1 MEQTNL
7 IYLMLLAPLAGI
19 PLIALLQKPMSK
31 TVAFLLSLV
40 PFVISVLLWAG
51 FSSAEKYEGFAYYS
65 SVSWF
70 SSENFDI
77 SFALGMD
84 GISLMMIVM
93 TTLLFPLILLYS
105 WNRIEKQ
112 VRLYY
117 IMLMVMETA
126 IIGFFLSLDMLLF
139 YVFFELVLIPAI
151 FFIGIWG
158 DANRREAAIKFFLYT
173 LAGSLLMLI
182 AIIYMGTAAVTDG
195 FTTNYFTLQEA
206 GFEPALQ
213 GWLFLAFA
221 ISFGIKAPI
230 FPFHSWQADAYSASS
245 TTGTVIMAAILSKM
259 GVYGLLR
266 FCMPLFPDAFAT
278 YAPWVATLGV
288 IGIIYGAMAAFAQN
302 DLKRLLA
309 YSSLSHIGFIVL
321 GIFAFD
327 SAVASSGAVL
337 QMVAHG
343 ISTAALFFLVG
354 MIEDRRG
361 SRLISDYQGIAKQLP
376 IFAFLFVISVM
387 ASVGLPGLSG
397 FVGEFMIMLGAFGSA
412 LAGGKVLTI
421 FAATGVII
429 AGIYLLTMTRKVL
442 FGKLDKAANQQL
454 SDLRMR
460 EIALLTPLV
469 ILMIWIGLNATPFL
483 RPINE
488 SLSPGVEQ
496 VDVDL
501 ENIPDGEEALP
512 LKEEEGESEETAL
525 R

>member
-1 MEQTNL
+1 MEQTTL
-7 IYLMLLAPLAGI
+7 IYIMLLAPLAGI

-40 PFVISVLLWAG
+40 PFVVSLILWAG
-51 FSSAEKYEGFAYYS
+51 FSGADKTNGFAFYTA
-65 SVSWF
+65 VSWF
-70 SSENFDI
+70 TGDSYDI
-77 SFALGMD
+77 SFAMGID
-84 GISLMMIVM
+84 GISLFMILM

-112 VRLYY
+112 ARLYY
-117 IMLMVMETA
+117 IMLLVMETA
-126 IIGFFLSLDMLLF
+126 IIGFFLALDMLLF

-182 AIIYMGTAAVTDG
+182 AIIYMGAHAGIDG
-195 FTTNYFTLQEA
+195 FTTNYFALQEA
-206 GFEPALQ
+206 GFAPELQ
-213 GWLFLAFA
+213 NWLFLGFA
-221 ISFGIKAPI
+221 ISFAIKAPI

-266 FCMPLFPDAFAT
+266 FCQPLFPEAFE
-278 YAPWVATLGV
+278 YFAPWIATLAV
-288 IGIIYGAMAAFAQN
+288 IGIIFGALAAFAQN

-309 YSSLSHIGFIVL
+309 YSSLSHMGFIVL
-321 GIFAFD
+321 GIFALG
-327 SAVASSGAVL
+327 SIEAGSGAVL

-376 IFAFLFVISVM
+376 VFAFLFVISM
-387 ASVGLPGLSG
+387 LASVGLPGLSG

-412 LAGGKVLTI
+412 LVGGKILTI

-429 AGIYLLTMTRKVL
+429 AGIYLLSMTRKVL
-442 FGKLDKAANQQL
+442 FGENDKEANQKLPDLQL
-454 SDLRMR
+454 R
-460 EIALLTPLV
+460 EIGLLLPLI
-469 ILMIWIGLNATPFL
+469 ILMFWIGLNATPFL
-483 RPINE
+483 KPIDESIDAQIGIEQVELENE
-488 SLSPGVEQ
+488 SPIKVEE
-496 VDVDL
+496 D
-501 ENIPDGEEALP
+501 
-512 LKEEEGESEETAL
+512 ESEQY
-525 R
+525 

>member
-1 MEQTNL
+1 MEQSTL

-19 PLIALLQKPMSK
+19 PLIALLQKQMSK
-31 TVAFLLSLV
+31 TVAFLISLV
-40 PFVISVLLWAG
+40 PFVVSLMLWAG
-51 FSSAEKYEGFAYYS
+51 FAGAEKTNGFAYYS
-65 SVSWF
+65 AVSWF
-70 SSENFDI
+70 TSDSYDI
-77 SFALGMD
+77 SFAMGID
-84 GISLMMIVM
+84 GISLFMILM

-112 VRLYY
+112 APLYY
-117 IMLMVMETA
+117 IMLLVMETA
-126 IIGFFLSLDMLLF
+126 IIGFFLALDMLLF

-158 DANRREAAIKFFLYT
+158 DEKRREAAIKFFLYT

-182 AIIYMGTAAVTDG
+182 AIIYMGATAVAEG
-195 FTTNYFTLQEA
+195 FTTNYFALQDA
-206 GFEPALQ
+206 GFAPELQ
-213 GWLFLAFA
+213 RWLFLGFA
-221 ISFGIKAPI
+221 ISFAIKAPI

-266 FCMPLFPDAFAT
+266 FCLPLFPDAFEVFS
-278 YAPWVATLGV
+278 PWIATLAV

-321 GIFAFD
+321 GIFALG
-327 SAVASSGAVL
+327 SVEANSGAVL

-354 MIEDRRG
+354 MIESRRG

-412 LAGGKVLTI
+412 LVGAKVLTV

-429 AGIYLLTMTRKVL
+429 AGVYLLTMTRKVL
-442 FGKLDKAANQQL
+442 FGQNDKPVNQQL
-454 SDLRMR
+454 PDLGMR
-460 EIALLTPLV
+460 EIGLLAPLV
-469 ILMIWIGLNATPFL
+469 ILMLWIGLNATPFL
-483 RPINE
+483 KPIDE
-488 SLSPGVEQ
+488 SVDTMIGIEQ
-496 VDVDL
+496 VDLEDEKQPEEEAEADL
-501 ENIPDGEEALP
+501 E
-512 LKEEEGESEETAL
+512 KETAL